1 MTLRSTRKQREF
13 EQREALI
20 LDVARRLLN
29 DRGYFGFNMDDIAAE
44 IEYSK
49 GTVYQHFKSKEDVL
63 MGLAAAA
70 TGKRVEMFARAATF
84 QGRPRERM
92 TAIGCA
98 AQLFVRLFPDHF
110 RVEQVL
116 QMSSIRGKT
125 AEVRQEKLMASEGRC
140 MAIIAGIIR
149 DGIAHGDLSLPKDE
163 PPENIGFGLWSLC
176 MGGYTIA
183 HGAPVAELGITD
195 PYRAIV
201 HNYHHYLDGIR
212 WEPLSTAFDHDAVW
226 ERAGREL
233 FSEEMKM
240 VETAA

>member
-1 MTLRSTRKQREF
+1 MTTRSPRKQREF
-13 EQREALI
+13 EEREALI
-20 LDVARRLLN
+20 LDVARRFLN
-29 DRGYFGFNMDDIAAE
+29 ERGYFGFNMDDIAAE

-84 QGRPRERM
+84 RGRPRERM

-98 AQLFVRLFPDHF
+98 AQLFVRLYPDHF

-116 QMSSIRGKT
+116 EMSSIRGKT
-125 AEVRQEKLMASEGRC
+125 AEERQDMLKACEGRC
-140 MAIIAGIIR
+140 MSIIAGIIR
-149 DGIAHGDLSLPKDE
+149 DGIAQGDLVLPVDE
-163 PPENIGFGLWSLC
+163 APENIGFGLWSLC

-183 HGAPVAELGITD
+183 HGAPVAELGIAD

-201 HNYHHYLDGIR
+201 RNYHHYLDGID
-212 WEPLSTAFDHDAVW
+212 WKPLSTKFDYDAVW
-226 ERAGREL
+226 DRAGREL
-233 FSEEMKM
+233 FADEWKM
-240 VETAA
+240 IEAAA